1 MYQCLEVDDEQ
12 KGKVLET
19 RHGEILGGV
28 KGAGRPKTIKDDAK
42 AMFRHYN
49 FLCSCYS

>member
-1 MYQCLEVDDEQ
+1 MYQCLEVEEQ

-28 KGAGRPKTIKDDAK
+28 KGAGPATTIKDDAK
-42 AMFRHYN
+42 AMFRHYI
-49 FLCSCYS
+49 FLCSRYS